1 MLSFVNK
8 GLRTTAVR
16 NLILLRGVGT
26 QVTQKAAVAMELP
39 SSHQHYETATTIKWM
54 DPNEVDRLF
63 NTVAKAQVTGD
74 ANANLSEPHR
84 FYAVDAPDGETDGH
98 LEEEIEEIMHIIED
112 AADHEDT
119 EAVLHKHAMKT
130 AFDKIHARDPEHDW

>member
-16 NLILLRGVGT
+16 NLILLRGIGT
-26 QVTQKAAVAMELP
+26 QVTQKAALAMEVP
-39 SSHQHYETATTIKWM
+39 SMHQNYEARTTIKWM

-63 NTVAKAQVTGD
+63 NTDTKQVSGDAKA
-74 ANANLSEPHR
+74 NLAELNKI
-84 FYAVDAPDGETDGH
+84 YAVDAPDGETDGH
-98 LEEEIEEIMHIIED
+98 LQEEIEEITHIIED

-119 EAVLHKHAMKT
+119 EAVLRRHAMKT
-130 AFDKIHARDPEHDW
+130 ACDKIHARDPEHDW